1 MFEMQERNANLKQFT
16 SQNGLCLHGAVL
28 YVCMYLI
35 FLYEVCVFFSFLLR
49 CSGFSLLFQCILCN
63 TMCCKR
69 TQRVISVPK
78 QKPEDIS
85 CVK

>member
-1 MFEMQERNANLKQFT
+1 MN
-16 SQNGLCLHGAVL
+16 CLHGTVL

-35 FLYEVCVFFSFLLR
+35 FLYEVCVFFIF
-49 CSGFSLLFQCILCN
+49 CYAVV
-63 TMCCKR
+63 TYVCCFDAYSVTPCAAKEQKWVWE
-69 TQRVISVPK
+69 TWESVPK